1 MAARVDAEQK
11 AKTITLK
18 HKVSLCLVALVCV
31 HARMDEHSLLLF
43 ALKTNCCADWSIA
56 FVSSHFKNPL
66 WVFLS
71 FIAIH
76 LLPFL
81 IKKGF
86 RSIQHSPIDLF

>member
-43 ALKTNCCADWSIA
+43 ALKPNCWCRLEHS
-56 FVSSHFKNPL
+56 FCFSSF
-66 WVFLS
+66 
-71 FIAIH
+71 
-76 LLPFL
+76 
-81 IKKGF
+81 
-86 RSIQHSPIDLF
+86 